1 MHFDSNACRHS
12 CFYPSGQYYTGHILS
27 GKSYEAEG
35 LFILSSLFHD
45 MNGGS
50 VTCTVTG
57 QKHLFRRNHVKVGF
71 VSSES
76 IHVKTEQPKF
86 RSYNR
91 LTCGLKVKM
100 MTF

>member
-1 MHFDSNACRHS
+1 MVV
-12 CFYPSGQYYTGHILS
+12 LS
-27 GKSYEAEG
+27 PGA
-35 LFILSSLFHD
+35 
-45 MNGGS
+45 
-50 VTCTVTG
+50 VTG

-76 IHVKTEQPKF
+76 IHVKTEQHKF
-86 RSYNR
+86 RSYTR